1 MTTSVI
7 GVFDDNKT
15 ARKAIGELIKAGFE
29 DQHIEILQGDADEI
43 TSEIVERGFGK
54 AEAKS
59 FTEALDDGKTL
70 LAVRTEESK
79 AEKASAIIERF
90 ESSDDEGE
98 DAEGG
103 QTVQGIEEELSVG
116 KRKVAQGGVRVTN
129 KVTETPVE
137 ETVTLRDETVEA
149 KRKPVSRKAS
159 ADELDAAFEEKTVE
173 MVGTSEQVEV
183 SKQARV
189 VEEVSLGT
197 KTKEHE
203 ETVRDTLRSSKVEI
217 EKIKPQTRKA
227 S

>member
-1 MTTSVI
+1 MTTTVISVL
-7 GVFDDNKT
+7 DDAKI
-15 ARKAIGELIKAGFE
+15 ARKAIGELVKAGFE
-29 DQHIEILQGDADEI
+29 DRHIEILQGDADEI

-54 AEAKS
+54 AEAKG

-79 AEKASAIIERF
+79 AEKASAIMERF
-90 ESSDDEGE
+90 ETSEDEDEAGGE
-98 DAEGG
+98 
-103 QTVQGIEEELSVG
+103 TVQGIEEELSVG
-116 KRKVAQGGVRVTN
+116 KRKVASGGVRVTN

-137 ETVTLRDETVEA
+137 QTVTLRDETVEA

-189 VEEVSLGT
+189 VEEVTLG
-197 KTKEHE
+197 KKAKEHQ
-203 ETVRDTLRSSKVEI
+203 ETVRDTLRHSKVEI
-217 EKIKPQTRKA
+217 EKIEQPRSRKA